1 MLYDVMLYDVMLYY
15 VMLCFGEM
23 KSSWSQQNR
32 IMRRERINWMNQDWD
47 EDEVEG
53 KQI

>member
-1 MLYDVMLYDVMLYY
+1 MLRY
-15 VMLCFGEM
+15 VMLCYVILCFGVM

-32 IMRRERINWMNQDWD
+32 IMKRERINWMNQDWD
-47 EDEVEG
+47 GDEVEG